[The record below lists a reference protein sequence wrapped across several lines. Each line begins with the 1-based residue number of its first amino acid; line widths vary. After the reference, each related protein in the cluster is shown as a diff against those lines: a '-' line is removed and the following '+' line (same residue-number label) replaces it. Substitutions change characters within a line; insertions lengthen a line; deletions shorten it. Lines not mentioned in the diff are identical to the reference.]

1 MIGGP
6 DDPTQKRKE
15 IVKNAR
21 SNNGSTNWAYEDRNG
36 RYGPGTNKC
45 NVFVDD
51 MLDASGIY
59 TPDPNGMS
67 SSLRLGSP
75 VTAGQWADPN
85 YNIPGWKVVG
95 SPQAGDVVAIRAN
108 FSDASGHVAIMVS
121 PTQSIGAGHNEV
133 HVTDFGSS
141 SRHFSDF
148 PGNNG
153 YVYRRYIGFPSVV
166 KPVQINTNNYYRQ
179 YP

>member
-1 MIGGP
+1 MHQIG
-6 DDPTQKRKE
+6 DDPTKKRQQ
-15 IVKNAR
+15 IVKNVKKQ
-21 SNNGSTNWAYEDRNG
+21 NGSTDWAYDERNG
-36 RYGPGTNKC
+36 RYGSGTNKC

-59 TPDPNGMS
+59 TSDPNG
-67 SSLRLGSP
+67 RAATFNLGSP

-85 YNIPGWKVVG
+85 YNISGWKIVS
-95 SPQAGDVVAIRAN
+95 SPQAGDVVAIKAN

-121 PTQSIGAGHNEV
+121 PTESIGAGHNEV
-133 HVTDFGSS
+133 HVTDFGYSS
-141 SRHFSDF
+141 KHFSDF

-153 YVYRRYIGFPSVV
+153 YVYRRYIGLPNV